1 MGSGLAGESRFQY
14 MTGRADLSF
23 TAGRQFLMISD
34 ALYCSRYFNTRSVI
48 WTNILSSLS
57 CRSVQTV
64 TVQTPSKFE
73 VFFAALSRKTRVLTT
88 DPPEGR
94 QGRKKG
100 AASAFALLQIQKN
113 ECGECRGE
121 WLRTC
126 PNQLSGMRIRCKM
139 IERSLI
145 KRSHGR
151 RFYAAWKTHYADII
165 QPGKDSL
172 YK

>member
-100 AASAFALLQIQKN
+100 GGKRFCAALNTKKRMWRVP
-113 ECGECRGE
+113 RGMAQ
-121 WLRTC
+121 
-126 PNQLSGMRIRCKM
+126 NLSKSVVR
-139 IERSLI
+139 
-145 KRSHGR
+145 H
-151 RFYAAWKTHYADII
+151 ADT
-165 QPGKDSL
+165 L
-172 YK
+172 